1 MSWRISYW
9 RGSARVRSS
18 TIEDAVQDDVASLL
32 ERLAAK
38 QFDHEYL
45 RASESDT
52 PKSPEI
58 RSNRSG
64 TMLWTTG
71 TDFHYTAEWFS
82 GGNRHKR
89 KRDR

>member
-18 TIEDAVQDDVASLL
+18 TIEDATQDEVASLL

-45 RASESDT
+45 RASEADT
-52 PKSPEI
+52 PENPEV

-64 TMLWTTG
+64 TMIWTTG

-82 GGNRHKR
+82 DGDSNKR
-89 KRDR
+89 KRHR